1 MRGHHL
7 GTSSHVGRLCA
18 IALLFAL
25 IAIAVPGC
33 SGAATEAPV
42 DTDNMTADEL
52 IDTVSQ
58 EVSVF
63 YPASDTVIEDR
74 VVLDDETD
82 ALFQVLTLMFEADTL
97 PSGAKVTLPPAE
109 VLGVSIEDGLAT
121 IDFSADVL
129 GTGESAQVQQVALV
143 SIIYAA
149 TQFPEVD
156 RVAFTVEGRTDGTI
170 DGKDI
175 ATFWGDVT
183 LKDMPWSATV
193 DAVIEEG
200 NME

>member
-18 IALLFAL
+18 LVLLAVL
-25 IAIAVPGC
+25 IATAVPGC
-33 SGAATEAPV
+33 SRATAEAPV
-42 DTDNMTADEL
+42 ETDNLTADEL
-52 IDTVSQ
+52 IDTVSE

-121 IDFSADVL
+121 IDFSASVL
-129 GTGESAQVQQVALV
+129 GTGESAQVQQIALV
-143 SIIYAA
+143 AIIYAA

-156 RVAFTVEGRTDGTI
+156 RVAFTVEGQTDGTI
-170 DGKDI
+170 DGKNV

-183 LKDMPWSATV
+183 LEDMPWSAQV
-193 DAVIEEG
+193 DGTTEEG
-200 NME
+200 STE